1 MAYLGHEHIY
11 AFDDFIT
18 EEDASELI
26 RFHDEEFKWE
36 SHYSWVAPL
45 EQYNK
50 GPVVLTGAYGEEIKR
65 RQAEWDE
72 KSTHPLSA
80 IYGEKIMHT
89 ASETFGRTLV
99 HRLTPYYKK
108 FQVGSDHSP
117 HADCEAQHAGVV
129 EFMPRYSPSEFNTPT
144 LIEVAANLYLTDD
157 FDGGELYFPTRDL
170 VIKPKA
176 RQLILFP
183 GGHEYIHGVKQ
194 VTRGDRNVLFS
205 PLTSPQR
212 LLLHMHAYNTWHE
225 LQEAKNERQ

>member
-11 AFDDFIT
+11 IFDNFIT
-18 EEDASELI
+18 EEDATELL
-26 RFHDEEFKWE
+26 RFHKEEYIWE
-36 SHYSWVAPL
+36 PHYSWVAPV

-50 GPVVLTGAYGEEIKR
+50 GPIVLTGAYGEEIKR
-65 RQAEWDE
+65 RQGEWNE

-80 IYGEKIMHT
+80 IYGEKIMQI

-99 HRLTPYYKK
+99 HRLIPYYKG
-108 FQVGSDHSP
+108 FALGSDHQP
-117 HADCEAQHAGVV
+117 HADCEAQDQNIVD
-129 EFMPRYSPSEFNTPT
+129 FMPRYSPSEFNTPV
-144 LIEVAANLYLTDD
+144 LIEVAANLYLNDD
-157 FDGGELYFPTRDL
+157 FDGGELYFPTRNL

-183 GGHEYIHGVKQ
+183 GGHEYAHGVKKI
-194 VTRGDRNVLFS
+194 TRGNRDVLFS

-225 LQEAKNERQ
+225 LQKEKDEHQ